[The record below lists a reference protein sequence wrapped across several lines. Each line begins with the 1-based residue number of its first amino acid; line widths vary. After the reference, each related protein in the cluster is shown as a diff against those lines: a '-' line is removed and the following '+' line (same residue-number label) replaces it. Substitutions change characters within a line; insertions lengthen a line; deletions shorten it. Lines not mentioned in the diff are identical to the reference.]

1 MNIFTDPYIFNFPHF
16 IILQNYMHKEIY
28 YLFALAAGL
37 AVAIQTGVNAQLRL
51 TIQNPTLTAL
61 ISFLVGSIVLL
72 IYVGITSYHQLP
84 AATTMYK
91 ISWWKY
97 LGGIMGAF
105 YITTV
110 VIIAPRIG
118 AANTLGF
125 IVAGQLISAV
135 IFDHFGLVGFVV
147 RQITLLRILGV
158 IFLILGVY
166 LIRK

>member
-1 MNIFTDPYIFNFPHF
+1 M
-16 IILQNYMHKEIY
+16 QKEVY

-61 ISFLVGSIVLL
+61 ISFLTGTFVLFM
-72 IYVGITSYHQLP
+72 YVMLTSYQQLP
-84 AATTMYK
+84 TAATLYK

-110 VIIAPRIG
+110 VIIAPKIG

-135 IFDHFGLVGFVV
+135 IFDHFGLIGFVV
-147 RQITLLRILGV
+147 RQITFLRVLGV
-158 IFLILGVY
+158 IFLVLGVY

>member
-1 MNIFTDPYIFNFPHF
+1 MP
-16 IILQNYMHKEIY
+16 KEIY
-28 YLFALAAGL
+28 YLLALMAGL
-37 AVAIQTGVNAQLRL
+37 AVAIQTGANAQLKL
-51 TIQNPTLTAL
+51 TIQNPTITAL
-61 ISFLVGSIVLL
+61 ISFLVGTFILF
-72 IYVGITSYHQLP
+72 IYVMLTSYQQIP
-84 AATTMYK
+84 ATATLYT

-97 LGGIMGAF
+97 LGGVMGAF

-135 IFDHFGLVGFVV
+135 VFDHFGLLGFVV
-147 RQITLLRILGV
+147 RQITFPRVIGV
-158 IFLILGVY
+158 IFLVLGVY

>member
-1 MNIFTDPYIFNFPHF
+1 MS
-16 IILQNYMHKEIY
+16 KEIY
-28 YLFALAAGL
+28 YLLALIAGL
-37 AVAIQTGVNAQLRL
+37 AVAVQTGANAQLRL
-51 TIQNPTLTAL
+51 IVQNPTITAL
-61 ISFLVGSIVLL
+61 ISFLVGTFILF
-72 IYVGITSYHQLP
+72 IYVMLTSYQQLP
-84 AATTMYK
+84 EAATMYK
-91 ISWWKY
+91 IPWWKY
-97 LGGIMGAF
+97 LGGVMGAF

-135 IFDHFGLVGFVV
+135 IFDHFGLLGFVV
-147 RQITLLRILGV
+147 RQVTLPRLLGV

>member
-1 MNIFTDPYIFNFPHF
+1 M
-16 IILQNYMHKEIY
+16 QKEVY

-61 ISFLVGSIVLL
+61 ISFLTGTFVLFM
-72 IYVGITSYHQLP
+72 YVMLTSSHQLP
-84 AATTMYK
+84 TPATMYT

-97 LGGIMGAF
+97 LGGVMGAF

-135 IFDHFGLVGFVV
+135 IFDHFGLIGFVV
-147 RQITLLRILGV
+147 RQITFLRILGV

>member
-1 MNIFTDPYIFNFPHF
+1 M
-16 IILQNYMHKEIY
+16 QKEVY

-61 ISFLVGSIVLL
+61 ISFLTGTFVLFM
-72 IYVGITSYHQLP
+72 YVMLTSYQQLP
-84 AATTMYK
+84 AAATLYK

-110 VIIAPRIG
+110 VIIAPKIG

-135 IFDHFGLVGFVV
+135 IFDHFGLIGFVV
-147 RQITLLRILGV
+147 RQITFLRVLGV
-158 IFLILGVY
+158 IFLVLGVY